1 MDINIALLP
10 GDGIG
15 PEIIAEATKVLD
27 RTAAK
32 FGHRIRYTEA
42 LVGAAAID
50 ATGNP
55 YPDTTHCI
63 CPRGRRRAVR
73 RHRRSQIRQQPQS
86 EGSSRTGVAAYAPRP
101 WGSSPTCVR

>member
-63 CPRGRRRAVR
+63 CREADAVLAASVF
-73 RHRRSQIRQQPQS
+73 HFGTFSIRQVKEYMASQGIP
-86 EGSSRTGVAAYAPRP
+86 
-101 WGSSPTCVR
+101 VRLDF